1 VAAGD
6 DATLTSRNVLL
17 AGASSQIGL
26 FALPRLQAAG
36 FRVTALSRRGRP
48 AAVPAV
54 NDVEWVRPRE
64 AVAAAAPCQYLLSA
78 GPLSLARSLLDDMR
92 ELQTAA
98 VFSSSSVCTKQAS
111 ADAAE
116 RFQAGQMLECETAI
130 GSSAERRGVKLV
142 IFRPTLVYGCG
153 LDSNITRLANWI
165 RRYGFMPVN
174 GPAEGLRQPVHADDL
189 AAAAVAA
196 LTTEV
201 ELPRVLPLAG
211 GSTLSYADMVRKIF
225 AALGMKERLLR
236 LPQWLM
242 ITLLSLARATGQ
254 AGGTNAEM
262 VRRQRRDLVFDD
274 HEARELLGYQ
284 PRAFGPA
291 AADLALPQFSESR
304 DCGT

>member
-1 VAAGD
+1 M
-6 DATLTSRNVLL
+6 TSRNVLL

-48 AAVPAV
+48 EEVPAV
-54 NDVEWVRPRE
+54 NGIEWVRSQG
-64 AVAAAAPCQYLLSA
+64 AAAAAEPCQYLLSA
-78 GPLSLARSLLDDMR
+78 GPLSLARSLLDDMP

-116 RFQAGQMLECETAI
+116 RLQAGQMLECEAAI

-153 LDSNITRLANWI
+153 LDTNITRLAGWI
-165 RRYGFMPVN
+165 GRFGFMPVN
-174 GPAEGLRQPVHADDL
+174 GRAQGLRQPVHADDL

-196 LTTEV
+196 LTTEA

-225 AALGMKERLLR
+225 AALGKKEHLLR

-284 PRAFGPA
+284 PRAFELA
-291 AADLALPQFSESR
+291 AADFALPQFSESR

>member
-1 VAAGD
+1 M
-6 DATLTSRNVLL
+6 

-48 AAVPAV
+48 GGVPAV
-54 NDVEWVRPRE
+54 DGIDWVRPQE
-64 AVAAAAPCQYLLSA
+64 AAPAAEPCRHLLSA
-78 GPLSLARSLLDDMR
+78 GPLPLARSLLDDLP
-92 ELQTAA
+92 ELQTAV

-116 RFQAGQMLECETAI
+116 RLQAGQMLACEAAI
-130 GSSAERRGVKLV
+130 RSSAEVRGVKLV

-153 LDSNITRLANWI
+153 LDTNITRLANWI
-165 RRYGFMPVN
+165 GRYGFMPVN
-174 GPAEGLRQPVHADDL
+174 GQAQGLRQPVHADDL

-196 LTTEV
+196 LTTEA

-225 AALGMKERLLR
+225 AALGKQERLLR

-242 ITLLSLARATGQ
+242 ITMLSLARVTGQ
-254 AGGTNAEM
+254 AAGTNAEM

-284 PRAFGPA
+284 PRAFEPA
-291 AADLALPQFSESR
+291 AADFALPPFSESR
-304 DCGT
+304 NGGT